1 MIYQNYIKDFSTAT
15 LFTNTFLIANISNIW
30 AQASPSTPEIGH
42 YKQVLH
48 VSQ

>member
-15 LFTNTFLIANISNIW
+15 LFTNTFLIANIW

-48 VSQ
+48 DVSQ